1 MKKHLPRKTA
11 DFSCRKEE
19 KKMRRVF
26 ALLLAVMLLT
36 GCAGQGAEETT
47 VATTEATEATTEP
60 TTIPTEPPVY
70 RNPLNGEILDE
81 PYTGRIFAHT
91 ITNTQDALPHV
102 NAVKADI
109 LIEAYVSRGVVR
121 CLGLYTN
128 IGEVEAIGG
137 TRSTRL
143 LFNQI
148 AKIYDAVLIHGGGF
162 DMVLEDAEDKGLD
175 HFNVDSLYR
184 QADPLAQKVAYR
196 DKQYRRYA
204 PNDLFGYGPGIVE
217 YVEAQGVRTTQ
228 PADKQYYLN
237 FAEDATPVDGEAA
250 DEIAIYY
257 GFNTKNTV
265 MKYNPSTR
273 KYEYNQYMK
282 LMHDQI
288 TGEVEAFNNVL
299 ILEAGIYENYI
310 YSEATFHTGG
320 TGYFACGGKIIPI
333 VWESDRAMDPFR
345 IMTLDGEPLTINVGN
360 TYMGIIGQ
368 EKERVEWKEVIP
380 PPTEPPVTE
389 PVETTVPE
397 TTTETIQETTAA
409 EIIQETAAET
419 TQETAVPT
427 TPQTVSKTTSATAA
441 Q

>member
-1 MKKHLPRKTA
+1 
-11 DFSCRKEE
+11 
-19 KKMRRVF
+19 MRRVF
-26 ALLLAVMLLT
+26 AWLLVLTMLLS
-36 GCAGQGAEETT
+36 GCGSQSPEETT
-47 VATTEATEATTEP
+47 VATTAATEATTEP
-60 TTIPTEPPVY
+60 TTVPTEPPVY

-81 PYTGRIFAHT
+81 PYTGRVFAHT

-109 LIEAYVSRGVVR
+109 LVEAYVSRGVVR

-148 AKIYDAVLIHGGGF
+148 AQIYDAVLIHGGGF
-162 DMVLEDAEDKGLD
+162 GMVIEDADNKGLD

-184 QADPLAQKVAYR
+184 QRDPLAQKVAYR

-217 YVEAQGVRTTQ
+217 YVQAQGTRMTQ

-237 FAEDATPVDGEAA
+237 FVEDATPVDGEIA
-250 DEIAIYY
+250 DEITIYY

-265 MKYNPSTR
+265 MKYNPTTK
-273 KYEYNQYMK
+273 KYEYNQYGK
-282 LMHDQI
+282 LMTDQI
-288 TGEVEAFNNVL
+288 TGEVEDFNNVL

-310 YSEATFHTGG
+310 YAEATFQCGG
-320 TGYFACGGKIIPI
+320 TGYYACGGKIIPI
-333 VWESDRAMDPFR
+333 VWECEKAADPFR
-345 IMTLDGEPLTINVGN
+345 CMTLDGEPLNVNVGN

-368 EKERVEWKEVIP
+368 EKERVEWKEVVP

-389 PVETTVPE
+389 PAETVPE
-397 TTTETIQETTAA
+397 TTETTVPVTTEAAVPETTGAAVSETTPETTA
-409 EIIQETAAET
+409 Q
-419 TQETAVPT
+419 
-427 TPQTVSKTTSATAA
+427 
-441 Q
+441 

>member
-1 MKKHLPRKTA
+1 MK
-11 DFSCRKEE
+11 
-19 KKMRRVF
+19 RVF
-26 ALLLAVMLLT
+26 ACFLILALLLS
-36 GCAGQGAEETT
+36 GCGSQTTEETT
-47 VATTEATEATTEP
+47 VATTVATEPTTEP
-60 TTIPTEPPVY
+60 TTVPTEPPVY

-81 PYTGRIFAHT
+81 PYTGRVFAHT

-109 LIEAYVSRGVVR
+109 LVEAYVSRGVVR
-121 CLGLYTN
+121 CLGLYTD
-128 IGEVEAIGG
+128 IGEIEAIGG

-148 AKIYDAVLIHGGGF
+148 AQIYDAVLIHGGGF
-162 DMVLEDAEDKGLD
+162 GMVIEDADNKGLD

-217 YVEAQGVRTTQ
+217 YVQAQGTRMTQ

-237 FAEDATPVDGEAA
+237 FVEDATPVDGEIA
-250 DEIAIYY
+250 DEITIYY

-265 MKYNPSTR
+265 MKYNPSTK
-273 KYEYNQYMK
+273 KYEYNQYGK
-282 LMHDQI
+282 LMTDQI

-299 ILEAGIYENYI
+299 ILEAGVYENYI
-310 YSEATFHTGG
+310 YAEATFQCGG
-320 TGYFACGGKIIPI
+320 TGYYACGGKIIPI
-333 VWESDRAMDPFR
+333 VWECEKAADPFR
-345 IMTLDGEPLTINVGN
+345 CMTLDGEPLNVNVGN

-389 PVETTVPE
+389 PAETVPETPAETVAETVPE
-397 TTTETIQETTAA
+397 TT
-409 EIIQETAAET
+409 AET
-419 TQETAVPT
+419 MAD
-427 TPQTVSKTTSATAA
+427 
-441 Q
+441 